1 MCLTHGK
8 KAIWMFKPS
17 SVVNPRTGKRTVK
30 KLWYW
35 QCDVNLTGDK
45 TLKQTRLSF
54 VKNPAADVKKG
65 HQNTRGGD
73 ESRNFSTPSRGQNTA
88 ELNKRM

>member
-1 MCLTHGK
+1 MK
-8 KAIWMFKPS
+8 SNEI
-17 SVVNPRTGKRTVK
+17 NPRTGRRTVK

-54 VKNPAADVKKG
+54 VRNRAADVSRG
-65 HQNTRGGD
+65 HQNTRGGGD
-73 ESRNFSTPSRGQNTA
+73 DTTTTTSSFSTPTRGQHTV
-88 ELNKRM
+88 ELNKGE

>member
-1 MCLTHGK
+1 
-8 KAIWMFKPS
+8 MFKPS
-17 SVVNPRTGKRTVK
+17 SVVNPRTGKKTVK

-45 TLKQTRLSF
+45 TPKQTRLSF
-54 VKNPAADVKKG
+54 VKNPAADVSRG

-73 ESRNFSTPSRGQNTA
+73 ATTTTTTTTSFSTPSRGQHTV
-88 ELNKRM
+88 ELNKAE